1 MADATQ
7 AIPAAG
13 TFCWNEL
20 MTGNVDG
27 ARDFYSK
34 LFGWTYEEKDMGPA
48 GTYTLFMQGGQSV
61 GGCMALPQEGIP
73 PHWMSYVNVDDVDAS
88 TKKAE
93 AIGAK
98 VFVQPTDIPNVGRF
112 SVIADPSGAT
122 LGLYK
127 HTSMGCDS

>member
-7 AIPAAG
+7 APPAAG

-27 ARDFYSK
+27 ARDFYTK

-48 GTYTLFMQGGQSV
+48 GTYTIFKQGEQPTC
-61 GGCMALPQEGIP
+61 GCMTLPQEGIP

-88 TKKAE
+88 TNKAKE
-93 AIGAK
+93 LGAQ
-98 VFVQPTDIPNVGRF
+98 VFVEPADIPNVGRF

-127 HTSMGCDS
+127 HTSGC